1 MNFVKGLGYILS
13 IAIVLVG
20 AQSFVTNDSNPSNTD
35 KTLSAEAISWHGIS
49 DLDELKS
56 TKPIIVDIYTEWC
69 GWCKKMDQ
77 NTFGDAAM
85 IKYLNENFTMVKLD
99 AEHKESISFNGETYE
114 YRKAAKRGVNEL
126 AVKLLNG
133 KLSYPSL
140 VVLDTDLQTVKVMKG
155 FKDAMSLKSELEGL
169 NL

>member
-13 IAIVLVG
+13 IAIVLIG

-35 KTLSAEAISWHGIS
+35 KTLSAESILWYGIS

-85 IKYLNENFTMVKLD
+85 VKYLNENFTMVKLD
-99 AEHKESISFNGETYE
+99 AEHKESISFNGETYT

-155 FKDAMSLKSELEGL
+155 FKDADGLKRELEGL